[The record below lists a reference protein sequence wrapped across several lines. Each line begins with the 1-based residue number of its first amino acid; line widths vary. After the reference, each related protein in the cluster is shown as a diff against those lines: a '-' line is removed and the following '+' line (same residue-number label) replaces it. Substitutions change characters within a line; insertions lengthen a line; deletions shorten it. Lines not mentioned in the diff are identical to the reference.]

1 MQLRSEA
8 LHAAVKI
15 FFGDCAPRPRLV
27 VEGEGRHST
36 RCEKCEECEGEI
48 GKGEQGASDA
58 LTQTCCCLTEPLS
71 HGTLRRITPKTAAWA
86 RDRADIFPATY
97 TYGWVRTEHRLTH
110 SDRLQST
117 QAVDLQT
124 HEAPVCSRCESAAAL
139 RRRDVCR
146 VRARVAR
153 VTAAHV
159 LQCFADAVDTL
170 HSDSRSCN
178 HRSSSVR
185 CLWHRQARRSES
197 RACEAR
203 GSVDI
208 S

>member
-1 MQLRSEA
+1 MHEREKGEEGRRKEEREREREGERERGGRGGREEEKRGGKREKERERGREKRREKGPAPKVQLRSEA
-8 LHAAVKI
+8 LHTADKF
-15 FFGDCAPRPRLV
+15 FFGGCAPRPCLV

-36 RCEKCEECEGEI
+36 RREKCEGEI

-117 QAVDLQT
+117 PVDT
-124 HEAPVCSRCESAAAL
+124 G
-139 RRRDVCR
+139 CR
-146 VRARVAR
+146 P
-153 VTAAHV
+153 
-159 LQCFADAVDTL
+159 ADA
-170 HSDSRSCN
+170 
-178 HRSSSVR
+178 
-185 CLWHRQARRSES
+185 
-197 RACEAR
+197 
-203 GSVDI
+203 
-208 S
+208 